1 MYQFQSTIHP
11 LNSNAPMHAPVT
23 FSSPLV
29 KWILQLDL
37 LFLTSVCL
45 PHSQLW
51 VTVIKENPQ
60 SFKVTHWAILIN
72 PKVIWKFTIT
82 RLCWAVDMVYYI
94 LNAPLKILMGFC
106 AKLFR
111 VLNTFL
117 SSLTILL
124 SYSWSLLQCTMILAE
139 TVHMPLDSSI
149 QHLSPSN
156 CIFITDIYHTLRL
169 RFTLQSS

>member
-1 MYQFQSTIHP
+1 MSLNYCVKCFGISKQTLENSYHKIYQFQSTIHP

-37 LFLTSVCL
+37 PFLTEVWL
-45 PHSQLW
+45 LRSQLW

-60 SFKVTHWAILIN
+60 SSKVTHWAILIN
-72 PKVIWKFTIT
+72 PKFIWKFTMT
-82 RLCWAVDMVYYI
+82 RPYWAVDMVYYI

-111 VLNTFL
+111 VSTHF
-117 SSLTILL
+117 
-124 SYSWSLLQCTMILAE
+124 C
-139 TVHMPLDSSI
+139 
-149 QHLSPSN
+149 HL
-156 CIFITDIYHTLRL
+156 
-169 RFTLQSS
+169 